1 MKKLKVKF
9 MKYVSLN
16 VMGMIGISCYIL
28 ADTLFVSKA
37 LGTVGL
43 ASLNFSIP
51 VFSIIQGIGLMIGI
65 GGATDYSINEQQ
77 KISNNTSFT
86 QSLYLGGIMSIV
98 FVLLGGFFA
107 KDLSTLLGA
116 DEATLSLTKTYL
128 TTIMLFAPFFICN
141 NILLAFIRNDNNPKL
156 SMIAMLTSS
165 LANIILDYVFMFPF
179 SMGIFGAAL
188 ATSLSPIIS
197 LCILSTHFTQ
207 KNQNIHFV
215 KSKIL
220 FSKIYHIMTL
230 GLSSLI
236 GELTS
241 AISLITFNLIILR
254 IDGNTGVA
262 AYGIVA
268 NVALIATSIFT
279 GISQGIQPLSSEYY
293 GRGDMTLVNRILRY
307 SMTTT
312 IIFAVLIYTIVCI
325 FTNDIVAIFNSEQN
339 IKLMMIASQG
349 MKIYFLGYLF
359 AGINIVSSAFFSS
372 ISKAKQG
379 MIISILRS
387 ALILIPAV
395 LLLSIFFK
403 MDGIWYSF
411 VITELAVVIINSIF
425 LQDFKL
431 RTSQSM

>member
-1 MKKLKVKF
+1 MEKLKVKF

-86 QSLYLGGIMSIV
+86 QSLYLGGIMSII
-98 FVLLGGFFA
+98 FVLLGVFFA

-116 DEATLSLTKTYL
+116 DDTTLLLTKTYL

-197 LCILSTHFTQ
+197 LCILSIHFTQ
-207 KNQNIHFV
+207 RNQNIYFV

-325 FTNDIVAIFNSEQN
+325 FTNQIVDIFNSEQN
-339 IKLMMIASQG
+339 MKLMMIASQG

-411 VITELAVVIINSIF
+411 VITELVVFAINSMF
-425 LQDFKL
+425 LIKM
-431 RTSQSM
+431 RSQYKEVV

>member
-1 MKKLKVKF
+1 MKELKIKF

-28 ADTLFVSKA
+28 ADTLFVSKS

-86 QSLYLGGIMSIV
+86 QSLYLGGIMSII
-98 FVLLGGFFA
+98 FVLLGAFFA
-107 KDLSTLLGA
+107 KELSTLLGA

-128 TTIMLFAPFFICN
+128 ATIMLFAPFFICN

-197 LCILSTHFTQ
+197 LCILSIHFIK

-293 GRGDMTLVNRILRY
+293 GKGDMMLVNRILRY

-312 IIFAVLIYTIVCI
+312 IIFAVLIYTTVYI
-325 FTNDIVAIFNSEQN
+325 FTNQIVAIFNSEHN
-339 IKLMMIASQG
+339 MKLMIIASQG

-372 ISKAKQG
+372 ISNAKQG
-379 MIISILRS
+379 MTISILRS
-387 ALILIPAV
+387 ALILIPTV
-395 LLLSIFFK
+395 LFLSIIFK

-411 VITELAVVIINSIF
+411 VITELVVFIISSIF
-425 LQDFKL
+425 LIK
-431 RTSQSM
+431 MKNKYKEVV

>member
-1 MKKLKVKF
+1 MEKLKVKF

-188 ATSLSPIIS
+188 ATSFSPIIS
-197 LCILSTHFTQ
+197 LCILSIHFTQ
-207 KNQNIHFV
+207 KNQNIYFV

-325 FTNDIVAIFNSEQN
+325 FTNEIVAIFNSEQN
-339 IKLMMIASQG
+339 MKLMMIASQG

-431 RTSQSM
+431 RTSKSM